1 MKWKEVRYM
10 FWDKFSYFM
19 TYKISD
25 KLKLYCIIAVILSTA
40 AFLCSVLIE
49 DSFVNLIVFPL
60 SFIMQIVLI
69 YNVIKEYRNYL
80 KDNN

>member
-1 MKWKEVRYM
+1 M